1 MNKVELI
8 GHMTKDI
15 ELNGLTS
22 GKTVG
27 RFGIAVNRKYEQ
39 NGQKVTDFINVVVW
53 EKLADNVAKFCKKG
67 SKIAVVGEIQ
77 TRTYESNGEK
87 KYAFEVVANE
97 VEFLS
102 TKNEDDGK
110 VELKPIADDE
120 CPF

>member
-1 MNKVELI
+1 MNKVILI

-15 ELNGLTS
+15 EMTNLTS
-22 GKTVG
+22 GKNVG

-39 NGQKVTDFINVVVW
+39 NGQKVTDFINIVVW
-53 EKLADNVAKFCKKG
+53 EKLADNIAKFCKKG

-87 KYAFEVVANE
+87 KFAFEVVANE

>member
-53 EKLADNVAKFCKKG
+53 EKLADNIAKFCKKG

-102 TKNEDDGK
+102 TKSEDDGK
-110 VELKPIADDE
+110 VELKPINDDE

>member
-1 MNKVELI
+1 MNKVILI

-15 ELNGLTS
+15 EMTNLTS
-22 GKTVG
+22 GKNVG

-87 KYAFEVVANE
+87 KFAFEVVANE
-97 VEFLS
+97 IEFLS

>member
-1 MNKVELI
+1 MNKVMLI

-53 EKLADNVAKFCKKG
+53 EKLADNIAKFCKKG

-102 TKNEDDGK
+102 TKSEDDGK

>member
-1 MNKVELI
+1 MNKVMLI

-53 EKLADNVAKFCKKG
+53 EKLADNIAKFCKKG

-102 TKNEDDGK
+102 TKSEDDGK
-110 VELKPIADDE
+110 VELKPIADNE

>member
-53 EKLADNVAKFCKKG
+53 EKLADNIAKFCKKG

-87 KYAFEVVANE
+87 KYAFEVVASE

-102 TKNEDDGK
+102 TKSEDDGK